1 MCTYSFLI
9 TFCNMHRGSSHNSKV
24 SDNVEV
30 SFEERIGL
38 CKFTA
43 TKVFLLLPVRR
54 YRRDGEI
61 EKIYVI

>member
-1 MCTYSFLI
+1 
-9 TFCNMHRGSSHNSKV
+9 MHRGSSNNSKV
-24 SDNVEV
+24 SDNVDV